1 MITAIIVEDER
12 LSAELLQNMLKDHC
26 PEVTILCIANEVKEA
41 IQLIAEKKPD
51 LIFLDIEMQ
60 TGTGFDVLQGVKN
73 IPLKIIFTTAYDHY
87 ALKAIK
93 FSAIDYL
100 LKPIDILELKEAVQK
115 VITDKISKSENK
127 LDWLLKNLASQKN
140 DDYSISLSTLDGIEF
155 VPIVNIIRLEA
166 NGPYTHFYLKNNQKL
181 MISKNLKE
189 YEMMLTDYGF
199 FRIHNS
205 HLINLKEVKKIIK
218 TDGGSAVMSDDS
230 HVSISPRKNDE
241 FMTLIQQKVL

>member
-41 IQLIAEKKPD
+41 IQLITEKKPD

-230 HVSISPRKNDE
+230 HVSISPRKKDE